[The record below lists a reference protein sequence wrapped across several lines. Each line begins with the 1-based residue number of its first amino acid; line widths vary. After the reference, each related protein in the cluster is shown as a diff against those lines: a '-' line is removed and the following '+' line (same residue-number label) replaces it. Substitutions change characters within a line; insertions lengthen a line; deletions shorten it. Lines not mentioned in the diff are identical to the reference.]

1 MLASALALLVLSIP
15 VHAEGHSGATVRG
28 TVSSGARHEGRE
40 IGATGVITLYLPFV
54 GGTAACPPI
63 AGESYSTIAP
73 TSAPTDR
80 PAELHPDLNLAM
92 RGYVST
98 TADLRLVDVNNPTDA
113 GAPQLA
119 GLFGDNRTGVF
130 SAAYQVNDW
139 DWMLDRRSTPILV
152 PPVTLAGLV
161 VSPGEIIRVPP
172 AGYDLGRAA
181 LGYQVM
187 VLYAGTTRITLKYTR
202 EDNVVYGYT
211 LHLENVCVEPG
222 LLALYQATNAAGRVR
237 LPALLASQ
245 AVGRAMSDEL
255 RVAIR
260 DTGTFMDPRAR
271 SDWWQGR

>member
-1 MLASALALLVLSIP
+1 MTCCLCGLILLALSDTA
-15 VHAEGHSGATVRG
+15 HAEASVCPNRWQQTGEIRA
-28 TVSSGARHEGRE
+28 SSE
-40 IGATGVITLYLPFV
+40 ITLYLPFV
-54 GGTAACPPI
+54 GGTATCPPI
-63 AGESYSTIAP
+63 TGESYATVAP
-73 TSAPTDR
+73 ISAPTDR
-80 PAELHPDLNLAM
+80 PAEAHPDLNLAL

-98 TADLRLVDVNNPTDA
+98 TADLNLIDVDNATDA

-139 DWMLDRRSTPILV
+139 DWTLDQRGAPIAV

-161 VSPGEIIRVPP
+161 VSPGEIIRVPA
-172 AGYDLGRAA
+172 AGYDLGRLA
-181 LGYQVM
+181 LGYQAM
-187 VLYAGTTRITLKYTR
+187 VLYASTTRITLKYTR

-211 LHLENVCVEPG
+211 LHLENICVEPS
-222 LLALYQATNAAGRVR
+222 LLALYQAMNAAGRVR

-245 AVGRAMSDEL
+245 AIGRAMGSEL
-255 RVAIR
+255 RVAVR